1 MEHRKASCFFW
12 EILVR
17 EAEKQPGCHGIVC
30 GSEPKWPGAHQ
41 TYDKMQEIG
50 ADLTHGTDSVIHGH
64 QWHLELLQLRMGGVP
79 SWASPRPLTMT
90 SIFWTAGLG
99 LGMAEASMNAR
110 EGLTGL

>member
-64 QWHLELLQLRMGGVP
+64 QWHLELLQLRMGVCRRG
-79 SWASPRPLTMT
+79 RPQDH
-90 SIFWTAGLG
+90 
-99 LGMAEASMNAR
+99 
-110 EGLTGL
+110 